1 MVHQLLR
8 HRRFLA
14 IGVQLLLVVLANYG
28 AFWIRF
34 DGQIPAKALTVWL
47 QMLPWLVLIR
57 SVLFFPFRLHEGLW
71 RYAGIWDLGNI
82 IAGVATS
89 TLVFFGLVH
98 GYFGLPAY
106 PRSVFVIDTML
117 LIFFLGGIRLGR
129 RMYRR
134 WHSPQRKKKMLVY
147 GAGDAGEM
155 VVRDMQYNDFY
166 DHEPIGFI
174 DDDDAKVGLCIHGVP
189 VLGTGAALPR
199 IMEQKNPDE
208 VLIAIPRADP
218 ATIRRIVHTLEPL
231 RVPIKVL
238 PSLHDIVDNT
248 VTVSQIRDLS
258 VEDLLA
264 RPKVQLDMRPVRQ
277 FVQGKRVLVTGAGGS
292 IGSELCRQLA
302 RLNPEVL
309 ILLDMA
315 ESALYDINMEL
326 GQSQPA
332 CPRVAFLADLKHV
345 EQLHRLFRRHRP
357 QLVFHAAAYK
367 HVPIMETHPDEAVF
381 NNILSTCR
389 LSQVAVQY
397 GVETFVQI
405 STDKAVNPT
414 NVMGASK
421 RICELYIQSLAQ
433 QQGQT
438 VFCGV
443 RFGNVLGSNGSV
455 VPVFLRQIKEG
466 GPVTVTHPAIS
477 RYFMTIPEA
486 SQLVLRASTLAKGG
500 EIFVLDMGEQV
511 KVVELARQ
519 MIRLAGFVPE
529 EEIPIV
535 YTGLRP
541 GEKLYEELVER
552 GEVVEPSGVEKIQR
566 VHPHVLP
573 DATCLAQQIALLE
586 QLAVRG
592 DAQAVVPVLRKMV
605 PTFLPQETP
614 KIPWGELNDVR
625 MSEYSAG
632 ETPDF
637 SPSGA

>member
-1 MVHQLLR
+1 MVNQLLR
-8 HRRFLA
+8 YRRFLV
-14 IGVQLLLVVLANYG
+14 IGVQLVLVGLANYG

-34 DGQIPAKALTVWL
+34 DGQIPAKSFTVWL
-47 QMLPWLVLIR
+47 QMLPWLVVIR
-57 SVLFFPFRLHEGLW
+57 GLLFFPFRLHEGLW
-71 RYAGIWDLGNI
+71 RYAGIWDLGHI

-98 GYFGLPAY
+98 GYFGLTSY
-106 PRSVFVIDTML
+106 PRSIFIIDAML
-117 LIFFLGGIRLGR
+117 LIFLLGGIRLGR
-129 RMYRR
+129 RMYRK
-134 WHSPQRKKKMLVY
+134 WYSSPQREKKVLVY

-155 VVRDMQYNDFY
+155 IVRDMQYNDFY

-174 DDDDAKVGLCIHGVP
+174 DDDPTKVGLFIHGVP
-189 VLGTGAALPR
+189 VLGTGAALPN
-199 IMEQKNPDE
+199 IMERENPHE

-218 ATIRRIVHTLEPL
+218 ATIRRIVHTLEPFK
-231 RVPIKVL
+231 VPIKAL

-264 RPKVQLDMRPVRQ
+264 RPKVQLDMSPVRE

-302 RLNPEVL
+302 RLNPAVL
-309 ILLDMA
+309 ILLDKA
-315 ESALYDINMEL
+315 ESALYDIDMEL
-326 GQSQPA
+326 GHSQPA
-332 CPRVAFLADLKHV
+332 CPRVAFLADVKHV
-345 EQLHRLFRRHRP
+345 TPLHRLFCQHRP

-367 HVPIMETHPDEAVF
+367 HVPILEAHPDEAVF
-381 NNILSTCR
+381 NNIVSICR
-389 LSQVAVQY
+389 LSQIAVQY

-421 RICELYIQSLAQ
+421 RICELYIQTLAQ
-433 QQGQT
+433 HQGQT

-455 VPVFLRQIKEG
+455 VPVFLRQIKDG

-511 KVVELARQ
+511 KVVELARH

-541 GEKLYEELVER
+541 GEKLYEELVGI

-566 VHPHVLP
+566 VQPHVLP
-573 DATCLAQQIALLE
+573 DAACLARQIALLE
-586 QLAVRG
+586 QLAIQG
-592 DAQAVVPVLRKMV
+592 DTQAVVPVLSEIV

-614 KIPWGELNDVR
+614 KIQWSGLNGVSHER
-625 MSEYSAG
+625 ILS
-632 ETPDF
+632 
-637 SPSGA
+637 